1 MEIKDL
7 IKQRRLEKG
16 YSLED
21 VAKRVGV
28 SRQTVQK
35 WETGKIENMRRSS
48 VAALSSALGI
58 PIEALLGWD
67 APEDPDLF
75 TTDKKY
81 TFAQRLR
88 ELLDHYGIRQ
98 ADLAARTGIS
108 KSSLSHYLKGDWEGK
123 QDVIY
128 KISSAYGVSSAWLM
142 GVDCPMQPDA
152 PTAPDLFTLPGILP
166 VPPMVRKPLIG
177 TIACGTPILAEQ
189 NVDKYIAVPEDIR
202 CDFALRCEGDSMIGI
217 HIMPGAAVYI
227 REQPD
232 VENGEIAAVIVDDE
246 SATLKKVYKTD
257 STITLLAENPAY
269 APIIITG
276 ERLQH
281 VRILGVVVAWTNYL

>member
-1 MEIKDL
+1 M
-7 IKQRRLEKG
+7 
-16 YSLED
+16 
-21 VAKRVGV
+21 
-28 SRQTVQK
+28 
-35 WETGKIENMRRSS
+35 
-48 VAALSSALGI
+48 
-58 PIEALLGWD
+58 
-67 APEDPDLF
+67 
-75 TTDKKY
+75 DKKF

-142 GVDCPMQPDA
+142 GVDCPMFPEKSPTSA
-152 PTAPDLFTLPGILP
+152 PAPLDLFSIPGILP
-166 VPPMVRKPLIG
+166 LPKMVQKPLIG

-189 NVDKYIAVPEDIR
+189 NIDSYIPVPDDIR
-202 CDFALRCEGDSMIGI
+202 CDFALRCEGDSMIGA
-217 HIMPGAAVYI
+217 HIMPGASVYI

-232 VENGEIAAVIVDDE
+232 VENGEIAAVIIEDE
-246 SATLKKVYKTD
+246 RATLKRVYKTD
-257 STITLLAENPAY
+257 NAVTLMAENSSY

-276 ERLQH
+276 EQLQH
-281 VRILGVVVAWTNYL
+281 MRILGRVVAYTNYLL